1 MLRFV
6 VIVGI
11 VTLYVAVGANAQSPR
26 SKVIFF
32 GDSITEV
39 GAKGNGYIIQLAGI
53 VRADRR
59 QSQFE
64 LIGAGVSGDKVY
76 DLYLRLESDVL
87 AKSPDLVVIFIGVND
102 IWHKRT
108 AGSGTDYVKFGR
120 FYEAIVS
127 KLQNANIGV
136 VLCTPAVIGE
146 RTDMTNDFDG
156 ELNLY
161 SKWIRDF
168 AAAKKLPLVDLRKAF
183 LDHAAK
189 NNTENKA
196 MGILTTDRVHLNDA
210 GNKLVAEEIWK
221 VLRNTRP
228 NAKE

>member
-1 MLRFV
+1 MLRSV
-6 VIVGI
+6 AIAGMM
-11 VTLYVAVGANAQSPR
+11 TLYLSVAANAQSAK

-39 GAKGNGYIIQLAGI
+39 GVKGNGYINQLAGI
-53 VRADRR
+53 VRADGLA
-59 QSQFE
+59 SQFD

-76 DLYLRLESDVL
+76 DLYLRVDSDVL
-87 AKSPDLVVIFIGVND
+87 AKAPNVVVIFVGVND

-120 FYEAIVS
+120 FYEALVS
-127 KLQNANIGV
+127 KLLGANIAV
-136 VLCTPAVIGE
+136 ILCTPAVIGE

-168 AAAKKLPLVDLRKAF
+168 TESKKLPLVDLRRAF
-183 LDHAAK
+183 LERVAK
-189 NNTENKA
+189 SNRENKA

-221 VLRNTRP
+221 VLRTVRP
-228 NAKE
+228 K